1 MQRRVVVLGGLLVST
16 SLSTVRAASEIKMIY
31 IGGWD

>member
-1 MQRRVVVLGGLLVST
+1 MQRRILMLAGLLAST
-16 SLSTVRAASEIKMIY
+16 SLSTVRAASEIKLIY